1 MSSLLCCPQSCA
13 YLPAFDKRTSCG
25 PCSTTFPFSKT
36 TIWDSRIQE
45 ENSVYKK
52 LLPERLVFFFFF
64 FGGCLQEFILMNYKF
79 GLCILRVLWMIL
91 LTSSHCIAVV
101 RRWAMK
107 IEVLLF
113 DRDFKAP
120 SISASV
126 VLSSALVASSHNLKS
141 KPYEKFIFYLITYLT
156 MFTANILLI

>member
-1 MSSLLCCPQSCA
+1 
-13 YLPAFDKRTSCG
+13 
-25 PCSTTFPFSKT
+25 
-36 TIWDSRIQE
+36 
-45 ENSVYKK
+45 
-52 LLPERLVFFFFF
+52 
-64 FGGCLQEFILMNYKF
+64 
-79 GLCILRVLWMIL
+79 
-91 LTSSHCIAVV
+91 
-101 RRWAMK
+101 MK